1 VGENIEVVFM
11 SCQSSNW
18 RHIEST

>member
-1 VGENIEVVFM
+1 VEENIEVIFM